1 MAQKR
6 NLVFHIL
13 LLSRNNYLRRFM
25 KVLSSMS
32 AQKLPPGQILLK
44 VPNVKFDFGVS
55 VGSKQLLTDTLK
67 SNSTLGLKL

>member
-13 LLSRNNYLRRFM
+13 LLSRNNYQYRFI

-32 AQKLPPGQILLK
+32 AQKLPPGQIPLN

-55 VGSKQLLTDTLK
+55 VDSKQLLTDTLK
-67 SNSTLGLKL
+67 SNSTLGLKV